1 MEEPSRLKGKP
12 WVRRAL
18 LWKRAGDEVECGLC
32 ERRCTI
38 PPGGRGF
45 CRTRVNLEGEL
56 YTLVY
61 GNVSSLSA
69 NPAEKKPFFHFL
81 PGKLFL
87 TAGTFSC
94 NFTCPWCQN
103 YDISKVEPEI
113 RSPTFISPEQFVSMC
128 LSQRC
133 SGTSLSF
140 NEPTLLFE
148 YALDL
153 FPLAH
158 RAGLANTYVSNGY
171 MTLEALGMLRE
182 AGLDAINID
191 VKGDAEA
198 VRKYCS
204 ADVEVVWRNIK
215 EAKRM
220 GMHVEVVNLVIP
232 GVNDDEK
239 QLRDLA
245 RRHLQEAGSET
256 PLHFT
261 AYYPAYEFTAPP
273 TPVQRLETARKIA
286 LSEGIEFVYLG
297 NIPGHPGE
305 NTYCPGC
312 NQLLIRRFGFEILE
326 FNLRENACPRCGRP
340 IPIVTKLKG

>member
-1 MEEPSRLKGKP
+1 M
-12 WVRRAL
+12 
-18 LWKRAGDEVECGLC
+18 
-32 ERRCTI
+32 
-38 PPGGRGF
+38 
-45 CRTRVNLEGEL
+45 NLGGEL

-61 GNVSSLSA
+61 GNISSLSA
-69 NPAEKKPFFHFL
+69 NPAEKKPFFHFF

-103 YDISKVEPEI
+103 YDISKVDPDTD
-113 RSPTFISPEQFVSMC
+113 SPVFISPEQFVKMC
-128 LSQRC
+128 LLEKC
-133 SGTSLSF
+133 VGTSLSF

-158 RAGLANTYVSNGY
+158 NFRLVNTYVSNGY
-171 MTLEALGMLRE
+171 MTLEALRMLHE

-198 VRKYCS
+198 VRKHCG
-204 ADVEVVWRNIK
+204 ADVELVWRNVR

-232 GVNDDEK
+232 GVNDSEE
-239 QLRDLA
+239 QFRALA
-245 RRHLQEAGSET
+245 RRHLQEAGAET

-261 AYYPAYEFTAPP
+261 AYYPAYRFTAPP
-273 TPVQRLETARKIA
+273 TPVRTLEKAREIA
-286 LSEGIEFVYLG
+286 LLEGVQFVYLG
-297 NIPGHPGE
+297 NVPGHPGE
-305 NTYCPGC
+305 NTYCPDCG
-312 NQLLIRRFGFEILE
+312 QLLIKRFGFKVLE
-326 FNLRENACPRCGRP
+326 FNLKGDACPHCSRR
-340 IPIVTKLKG
+340 IPIVKI